1 MKRLRYKTRRIRAR
15 IRSKWMACRIA
26 AAEKKRCSHENTP
39 SCLKEMWDSYL
50 SFAQLEFQD
59 LSRW

>member
-1 MKRLRYKTRRIRAR
+1 
-15 IRSKWMACRIA
+15 MACRIA